1 MSRGRGSSRT
11 RRAGAM
17 PGWVEETMAVIT
29 NPSPALEVAL
39 AYFDAW
45 THQDFDR
52 AMTYIA
58 ENILCDAPAGHVR
71 GCWRLPGLD
80 GAVHA
85 DPHQRDDHRRLRQR
99 PHRDA
104 HVRHKPSRCD
114 PCPALSVSPSK
125 NGKTTR
131 SWFVVTGPVR
141 GAETLAHTPPGRA
154 HTPCRITSPRW
165 LDDGDAVESPA
176 ADSAS
181 VCGRRACDQRV
192 GAGRL
197 RATR

>member
-1 MSRGRGSSRT
+1 MAPFMQILTNATIIAAFGNDHTAMLMYDTKTVPVRPVP
-11 RRAGAM
+11 GAECVT
-17 PGWVEETMAVIT
+17 VE
-29 NPSPALEVAL
+29 
-39 AYFDAW
+39 
-45 THQDFDR
+45 
-52 AMTYIA
+52 
-58 ENILCDAPAGHVR
+58 
-71 GCWRLPGLD
+71 
-80 GAVHA
+80 
-85 DPHQRDDHRRLRQR
+85 
-99 PHRDA
+99 
-104 HVRHKPSRCD
+104 
-114 PCPALSVSPSK
+114 

-154 HTPCRITSPRW
+154 HTPCRITPPRW